1 MILIVVSKAKLS
13 QHCALSFVGAKMVEC
28 CWSKDDA
35 QQGRDGR
42 HGTSLAW
49 QRRVQTG
56 AELGCP

>member
-1 MILIVVSKAKLS
+1 MLQFVTAEAQLLGARWV
-13 QHCALSFVGAKMVEC
+13 VGAKMVEC